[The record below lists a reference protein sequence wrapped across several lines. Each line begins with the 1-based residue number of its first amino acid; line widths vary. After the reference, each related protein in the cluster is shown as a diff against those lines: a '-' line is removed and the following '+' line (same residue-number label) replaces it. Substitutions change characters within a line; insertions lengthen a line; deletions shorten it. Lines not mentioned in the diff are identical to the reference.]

1 MKKLAILSICLA
13 SLILLGCGDSYETL
27 RKKQLETVIEANWV
41 LTGIKDRVTA
51 EGAKAKL
58 KTLGDQWRSLAARM
72 EKVKSTEAERKQAL
86 SLNQQLTQ
94 EIIKFTGQSIRV
106 VLIPG
111 GKEAL
116 EQIGDLKKK

>member
-27 RKKQLETVIEANWV
+27 RKKQLETVIEANRV

-72 EKVKSTEAERKQAL
+72 EKVKSAEAERKHAL
-86 SLNQQLTQ
+86 SLN
-94 EIIKFTGQSIRV
+94 
-106 VLIPG
+106 
-111 GKEAL
+111 
-116 EQIGDLKKK
+116 